1 MSEGTEGSRPAC
13 LLSWFPSALSGVE
26 FENFHYATWSL
37 FCRREKKTR
46 SIVEIIVYIQSTLFQ
61 SDKLQE

>member
-1 MSEGTEGSRPAC
+1 MSEGTEDPRPDC

-37 FCRREKKTR
+37 FCHREKKTR
-46 SIVEIIVYIQSTLFQ
+46 SIFGIIVYIQSTLFQ